1 MAKRNLY
8 LTNTPIEEAKKIY
21 EDALR
26 GLTGESKKETIPVI
40 ESLGRI
46 SSRAVHA
53 RHSSPLYNCAA
64 MDGIMTVSDYTRQA
78 SEEAPLVLEEG
89 SFEQVDTGDPLRDP
103 FDCVI
108 MAEDIIEKDGHL
120 EITEPAHPWQHVR
133 PIGEDI
139 VATELIIPSN
149 HEIRPMDIGVLL
161 SAGITEIEVYKKLTV
176 GIMPTGTEMIEPDAE
191 PRSGDIIESNSRV
204 FEAMVTQCGASAVRV
219 SPVKDDYDTLKKE
232 ITSLSQ
238 LCDILIINAGSSAG
252 REDFTSAILRELG
265 EVFVHGIAIK
275 PGKPAILAR
284 IGNVPVIGIPG
295 YPVSAYIVFEEFVT
309 PLLMRMSHRENAQG
323 DVIEA
328 LSTRR
333 IVSSLKHQEYVRVKV
348 GSVDG
353 KFVATP
359 LSRGAGAAMSL
370 VRSDGFCII
379 PQNSEGVEANE
390 TVSVRLVRPKNE
402 LEKTIVSIGSHDMI
416 LDIINDIS
424 AIRGDGFQLSS
435 SHTGSLAGL
444 MSLKKGEC
452 HLAPVHLLS
461 PDGTYNAASVK
472 KMIKE
477 PAALIKGVT
486 RIQGIMVPKGNP
498 KNIKGIRDLESVSF
512 INRQRGAGTRLLL
525 DYMLDIEGIDRDLI
539 KGYEREATTHMA
551 VAAAVK
557 SGSCDCGLGVYSA
570 ASALG
575 LDFIPVGEEE
585 YDFAVMQRYLELDN
599 IQKFI
604 DMLRGQEFSRR
615 LDELGGYGL
624 KNTGEVILID

>member
-1 MAKRNLY
+1 
-8 LTNTPIEEAKKIY
+8 
-21 EDALR
+21 
-26 GLTGESKKETIPVI
+26 
-40 ESLGRI
+40 
-46 SSRAVHA
+46 
-53 RHSSPLYNCAA
+53 
-64 MDGIMTVSDYTRQA
+64 
-78 SEEAPLVLEEG
+78 
-89 SFEQVDTGDPLRDP
+89 
-103 FDCVI
+103 
-108 MAEDIIEKDGHL
+108 
-120 EITEPAHPWQHVR
+120 
-133 PIGEDI
+133 
-139 VATELIIPSN
+139 
-149 HEIRPMDIGVLL
+149 
-161 SAGITEIEVYKKLTV
+161 
-176 GIMPTGTEMIEPDAE
+176 
-191 PRSGDIIESNSRV
+191 
-204 FEAMVTQCGASAVRV
+204 
-219 SPVKDDYDTLKKE
+219 
-232 ITSLSQ
+232 
-238 LCDILIINAGSSAG
+238 
-252 REDFTSAILRELG
+252 
-265 EVFVHGIAIK
+265 
-275 PGKPAILAR
+275 
-284 IGNVPVIGIPG
+284 
-295 YPVSAYIVFEEFVT
+295 
-309 PLLMRMSHRENAQG
+309 
-323 DVIEA
+323 
-328 LSTRR
+328 
-333 IVSSLKHQEYVRVKV
+333 
-348 GSVDG
+348 
-353 KFVATP
+353 
-359 LSRGAGAAMSL
+359 MSL

-461 PDGTYNAASVK
+461 PDGTYNVSSVK

-498 KNIKGIRDLESVSF
+498 KNIKGISDLESVSF

-525 DYMLDIEGIDRDLI
+525 DYMLDREGIDRDLI